1 MAPAPPTGP
10 GKSTASWHADR
21 ADAIK
26 TRLDSVGVGDNK
38 AHNKPPEDALKGN
51 GSARGG
57 SGGGGGESASRKAPS
72 ADVAGDLLSGFSI
85 YYYIFF
91 YLLLYFFLFTTRK
104 APCADVAGDLLSW
117 VLFVFVQHTVFS
129 CVFPWCCV
137 VFSLRCW
144 CLLWFSP
151 LSFVF
156 LSFFFSLRCWCFLWV
171 FPLSFVFPL
180 FSLNPKP

>member
-91 YLLLYFFLFTTRK
+91 YLLLERPLALMLLGICSLGFCSCLYSTLSFPVCFRG
-104 APCADVAGDLLSW
+104 VAL
-117 VLFVFVQHTVFS
+117 
-129 CVFPWCCV
+129 
-137 VFSLRCW
+137 FSLCGVGVF
-144 CLLWFSP
+144 CGFPPCPLFFS
-151 LSFVF
+151 L
-156 LSFFFSLRCWCFLWV
+156 FFFSAVLVFFVGFPLVLCVSLV
-171 FPLSFVFPL
+171 FP
-180 FSLNPKP
+180 KP